1 MLHPDPRVRIRS
13 PLPKG
18 ILAALLALA
27 SCGAHPNQTS
37 SESATGSA
45 SLSVRQLAALN
56 ISSVTVSVTSSAL
69 PATKT
74 VFLSK
79 SGSTGTWDALIG
91 SLPVAGDY
99 VFTANATD
107 LTSGLSYNGSA
118 SGIAIVKDTVTTV
131 IIMAQQV
138 GAPPPFNNA
147 VPVID
152 SLVLSSTSI
161 LPGATL
167 SINATAHDPNPADTI
182 AFAWSASPAK
192 TGFSAPTSATTTWTA
207 PATEGDQTLVL
218 TVTDNHGASIS
229 ASIIVHVSASNS
241 RGQADVNVTFNT
253 WPVVTDL
260 LASPGYV
267 VLGSPNALTVK
278 ASDAD
283 NDALSYVWSSS
294 CLSAV
299 YSSTTA
305 STSVSLP
312 TTATDKSCD
321 FIVTVSDGRGGST
334 TGQTTLLVGKPVA
347 IGAPVIVDSVQSA
360 SSVDINGSVNLAV
373 EASDPQGSLL
383 SFQWKAATG
392 SLSNQVDGPVT
403 SHVLWTAPT
412 TASTTYTV
420 SVIVTSAAG
429 ASTQFDFTIAAASAC
444 KSPASTAWK
453 FGLMGDT
460 QWTTSDP
467 AGTNPT
473 TVAKSIIDQISPQFI
488 AAHVKFVIQVG
499 DLADTG
505 NDADETVRAH
515 AAQSLYNDG
524 IGFFPMRGNHETYG
538 IGNSYAI
545 PVLQSLYPQTRGL
558 SQTFG
563 ATNFS
568 SPTSVSTELD
578 GMSYSFDYN
587 NARFVIIDP
596 WVTASRDLSKA
607 GYDFGYSIAEQQP
620 WISNRLDKATRGTDH
635 AFVMSHQPLI
645 AENHQ
650 DTMFQGYTNANPDM
664 QNAFFASLQS
674 NNVKYYLS
682 GHDHINQHSIIASPD
697 GLSSVHELI
706 SASDSSKFYTPKALT
721 DANWFGQKTRETSV
735 AQEGYTVGYYIFTV
749 DGPNVTVDFYSDT
762 HGNWQSDAS
771 YPLGTGRSDT
781 NITPNFTFA
790 KKQTWGYSQNGTEFL
805 VAQGASYPTT
815 PYTFSGT
822 TAKFLAGTNTST
834 AMDLS
839 HRALPHAVDIGWS
852 AATCATSSAIL
863 SLWGTSDIGS
873 SSGDSVVLSMSF
885 DSSTVSNALL
895 NSGNFGL
902 AAQDS
907 SGNWTSAVAQNVG
920 GTPAFVLGA
929 WNTGYGL
936 GTFGVDPITNT
947 AWAVVNH
954 AGRFA
959 VTRF

>member
-1 MLHPDPRVRIRS
+1 M
-13 PLPKG
+13 
-18 ILAALLALA
+18 LALSA
-27 SCGAHPNQTS
+27 CGGQSNQTS
-37 SESATGSA
+37 SENVTGSA

-74 VFLSK
+74 VSLSN

-91 SLPVAGDY
+91 SLPVASDY

-107 LTSGLSYNGSA
+107 LTSNLSYSGSA
-118 SGIAIVKDTVTTV
+118 SGIAIVKDTVTSV
-131 IIMAQQV
+131 IIIAQQV
-138 GAPPPFNNA
+138 GAPTPFNNA

-152 SLVLSSTSI
+152 SLVLSSTSV
-161 LPGATL
+161 LPSATL
-167 SINATAHDPNPADTI
+167 SITATAHDPNPTDTI
-182 AFAWSASPAK
+182 AFAWSVSPAK

-260 LASPGYV
+260 IASPGYI

-278 ASDAD
+278 ASDGD

-294 CLSAV
+294 CVSAV

-305 STSVSLP
+305 STTVSLP
-312 TTATDKSCD
+312 ITATDKSCD

-347 IGAPVIVDSVQSA
+347 IGAPVIVDSVQSVSA
-360 SSVDINGSVNLAV
+360 VDINGSVNLAV
-373 EASDPQGSLL
+373 EASDPQGSTL

-392 SLSNQVDGPVT
+392 TLSNQVDGTVT
-403 SHVLWTAPT
+403 SHVLWTAPAT
-412 TASTTYTV
+412 GTTTYTV
-420 SVIVTSAAG
+420 SVIVTNAAG

-538 IGNSYAI
+538 TSNSYAI

-568 SPTSVSTELD
+568 SPTNVSTELD

-596 WVTASRDLSKA
+596 WVTPSRDLSKA
-607 GYDFGYSIAEQQP
+607 GYDFGYSITEQQP
-620 WISNRLDKATRGTDH
+620 WISGRLDKTKRGTDH

-664 QNAFFASLQS
+664 QNAFFASLQN
-674 NNVKYYLS
+674 NNVKYFLS

-697 GLSSVHELI
+697 GQSSVHEII

-762 HGNWQSDAS
+762 HGNWKSDAS
-771 YPLGTGRSDT
+771 YPLGAGRNDT
-781 NITPNFTFA
+781 NITPIFTFA

-834 AMDLS
+834 ATDLTG
-839 HRALPHAVDIGWS
+839 RALPHAVDIGWT

-873 SSGDSVVLSMSF
+873 NSGDSIVLSMSF
-885 DSSTVSNALL
+885 DASTISNSIL

-907 SGNWTSAVAQNVG
+907 SGNWTSAIAQNVG

-929 WNTGYGL
+929 WNAGYGL
-936 GTFGVDPITNT
+936 GTFGVDPNTNT

-959 VTRF
+959 VTTF